1 VVWEGGA
8 VEAYLNTGQ
17 LAPSGKGDGRN
28 WREKMVIAPGING
41 VLGDKIR
48 FADIDGTYCE
58 QTRSILCYRM
68 GAGMP
73 FSADNTI

>member
-1 VVWEGGA
+1 MVWEGGA

-41 VLGDKIR
+41 VPGDKIR

-58 QTRSILCYRM
+58 QTRSHTVLQV

-73 FSADNTI
+73 LSAHNTI